1 MTQIVTEALLEPRF
15 VGDITGR
22 FFVPAYQRGYRWGSH
37 EVGKLLDDIWEHV
50 DAPYYLQPVVVKQRD
65 DEWEL
70 VDGQQRLTTLFLI
83 LQFMEK
89 ENLQSAGASYDIRY
103 ETRENSASYLR
114 SLDPER
120 REENIDFYH
129 LFAAQQKITEWFQA
143 HGARRQH
150 VANKIYG
157 ALFDQVRVI
166 WYQADDSVDA
176 TTLFQ
181 RLNVGRIPLTDAELI
196 KAQLL
201 TRSKGLTG
209 LTDRD
214 LKIAG
219 QWDQIERDL
228 NAPEMWSFVTATA
241 ADAPTRISLLLDLIA
256 GGPTGRER
264 PLFHTF
270 ETLRDRIEADPQSFW
285 DEVLALHAL
294 ILGWHESRTMF
305 HKVGFLT
312 ADGVPLPA
320 LVAATHGKRKKAFE
334 ADLDNMIRRR
344 LMLTENELRDLT
356 YQDSKTNRTL
366 LLANVQSI
374 LEHPHSNERYSFAEH
389 AFGSWSLEHIHA
401 QNAEPLTKAD
411 QWDSWL
417 RLHREVLVRLSGA
430 GFKVD
435 DLLDR
440 IDEVLSSVPIA
451 QDDFRSLEHDVVQAL
466 STHEELG
473 DDDEHAIANLALLD
487 RVDNSVL
494 NNSVFAVKRSHI
506 LERDRGGSYIPVC
519 TRNVFL
525 KYYSPADEHQM
536 LFWSSTDRAC
546 YVDEIV
552 RVLHPYLT
560 PEEGTDA

>member
-1 MTQIVTEALLEPRF
+1 MARSALRRIQIPSSFVAYAWRAPRRLSISRAVDAHSAQTVTSNHRILHRLSPSLDTVALMTQIVTEALLEPRF

-219 QWDQIERDL
+219 QWD
-228 NAPEMWSFVTATA
+228 
-241 ADAPTRISLLLDLIA
+241 
-256 GGPTGRER
+256 
-264 PLFHTF
+264 
-270 ETLRDRIEADPQSFW
+270 
-285 DEVLALHAL
+285 
-294 ILGWHESRTMF
+294 
-305 HKVGFLT
+305 
-312 ADGVPLPA
+312 
-320 LVAATHGKRKKAFE
+320 
-334 ADLDNMIRRR
+334 
-344 LMLTENELRDLT
+344 
-356 YQDSKTNRTL
+356 
-366 LLANVQSI
+366 
-374 LEHPHSNERYSFAEH
+374 
-389 AFGSWSLEHIHA
+389 
-401 QNAEPLTKAD
+401 
-411 QWDSWL
+411 
-417 RLHREVLVRLSGA
+417 
-430 GFKVD
+430 
-435 DLLDR
+435 
-440 IDEVLSSVPIA
+440 
-451 QDDFRSLEHDVVQAL
+451 
-466 STHEELG
+466 
-473 DDDEHAIANLALLD
+473 
-487 RVDNSVL
+487 
-494 NNSVFAVKRSHI
+494 
-506 LERDRGGSYIPVC
+506 
-519 TRNVFL
+519 
-525 KYYSPADEHQM
+525 
-536 LFWSSTDRAC
+536 
-546 YVDEIV
+546 
-552 RVLHPYLT
+552 
-560 PEEGTDA
+560 

>member
-294 ILGWHESRTMF
+294 ILGWHEAAPCSTRS
-305 HKVGFLT
+305 
-312 ADGVPLPA
+312 ASSLPM
-320 LVAATHGKRKKAFE
+320 E
-334 ADLDNMIRRR
+334 
-344 LMLTENELRDLT
+344 
-356 YQDSKTNRTL
+356 
-366 LLANVQSI
+366 
-374 LEHPHSNERYSFAEH
+374 
-389 AFGSWSLEHIHA
+389 
-401 QNAEPLTKAD
+401 
-411 QWDSWL
+411 
-417 RLHREVLVRLSGA
+417 
-430 GFKVD
+430 
-435 DLLDR
+435 
-440 IDEVLSSVPIA
+440 
-451 QDDFRSLEHDVVQAL
+451 
-466 STHEELG
+466 
-473 DDDEHAIANLALLD
+473 
-487 RVDNSVL
+487 
-494 NNSVFAVKRSHI
+494 
-506 LERDRGGSYIPVC
+506 
-519 TRNVFL
+519 
-525 KYYSPADEHQM
+525 SPFQ
-536 LFWSSTDRAC
+536 L
-546 YVDEIV
+546 
-552 RVLHPYLT
+552 
-560 PEEGTDA
+560 